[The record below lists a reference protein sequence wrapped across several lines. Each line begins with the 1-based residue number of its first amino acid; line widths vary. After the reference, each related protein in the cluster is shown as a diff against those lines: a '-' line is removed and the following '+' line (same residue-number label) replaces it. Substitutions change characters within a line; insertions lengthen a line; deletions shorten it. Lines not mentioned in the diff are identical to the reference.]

1 MGKNFDWR
9 KWAAIVLTVAMV
21 IFQAY
26 LALVKQFA
34 TMLQAPIHLLFA
46 LTLVY
51 LYNPP
56 DKKYRKKIQK
66 EKGDA
71 AAPD

>member
-34 TMLQAPIHLLFA
+34 TMLQAQIGRAH
-46 LTLVY
+46 V
-51 LYNPP
+51 
-56 DKKYRKKIQK
+56 
-66 EKGDA
+66 
-71 AAPD
+71 